1 MTDSSSEVD
10 MVLSEKA
17 IKSMMAG
24 GDAGKNGVMTH
35 LLRIGTFQL
44 EVAPNENVD
53 VRAFFNETL
62 DKLIEAYG
70 DRLLEI
76 DVKGLPVQ
84 TPTNMHG

>member
-10 MVLSEKA
+10 MVISEKA
-17 IKSMMAG
+17 MKNMMAG
-24 GDAGKNGVMTH
+24 ESPSKSPAMTH

-44 EVAPNENVD
+44 EVAPNEDID

-84 TPTNMHG
+84 PPSMHG